1 MSKKK
6 QAKTCVPPHVPFE
19 GGDEQLHSDVQGS
32 WTGTPLYDEMP
43 VQDADDL

>member
-6 QAKTCVPPHVPFE
+6 QSSSRQPEKTFQD
-19 GGDEQLHSDVQGS
+19 GDDTLHSDVQGS
-32 WTGTPLYDEMP
+32 WTGTPLYDDMP